1 MGKTSLT
8 KRYLLNG
15 LLDKSKIIDY
25 LFDNKEQMTIGLNG
39 HERKEY
45 LGPNEDIE
53 IVLDM
58 WDTAG

>member
-25 LFDNKEQMTIGLNG
+25 LFYNKEQMTIGLNC

>member
-1 MGKTSLT
+1 
-8 KRYLLNG
+8 
-15 LLDKSKIIDY
+15 
-25 LFDNKEQMTIGLNG
+25 MTIGLNC

-53 IVLDM
+53 ILLDI